1 MKLQASLK
9 KEYNSLKEQI
19 EYLWE
24 QNQLGDPKIADFST
38 VKVEIHL
45 QAFHLPINVGKNQ
58 IGSMHFDPVV
68 IKTTGDFVDQ
78 TMSLALQA
86 PYFQTQESIV
96 VKMII
101 RGGNDVFVVEG
112 KYSFTKS
119 KVRKT
124 KNFKQVSI

>member
-9 KEYNSLKEQI
+9 KEYQSLKEQI

-24 QNQLGDPKIADFST
+24 QNQLGDPKIADFSK

-45 QAFHLPINVGKNQ
+45 QAFGLPVNVGKKQ

-68 IKTTGDFVDQ
+68 VKTTGDFVDQ

-86 PYFQTQESIV
+86 PYFQTREPIV
-96 VKMII
+96 VRMTMKA
-101 RGGNDVFVVEG
+101 GKNDYVFEG
-112 KYSFTKS
+112 KYSFSKS
-119 KVRKT
+119 SVRKT
-124 KNFKQVSI
+124 KAFKQL